1 MKIGSYD
8 LKKKI
13 VSEAACTI
21 LYQEQIFHILNKPI
35 NRIFFFLNKNYM
47 KQKAKELPVL
57 IVVTEYIRPLLT
69 LVKVLSY
76 PEVETG
82 SIEIRR
88 IL

>member
-1 MKIGSYD
+1 
-8 LKKKI
+8 
-13 VSEAACTI
+13 
-21 LYQEQIFHILNKPI
+21 
-35 NRIFFFLNKNYM
+35 M

-69 LVKVLSY
+69 LVKVLSH